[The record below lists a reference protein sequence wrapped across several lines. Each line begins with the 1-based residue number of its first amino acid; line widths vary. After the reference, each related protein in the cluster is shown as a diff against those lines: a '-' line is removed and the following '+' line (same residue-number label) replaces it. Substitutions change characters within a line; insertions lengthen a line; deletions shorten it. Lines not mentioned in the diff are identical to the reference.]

1 MRWRPGFP
9 RSSSMSRRWSRRTS
23 RPSSDCPRA
32 ISSTGSSRP
41 ISCSGSVPRP
51 IGPTTARRS
60 SACTSAARPPT
71 RGAASRAFP
80 DTTRHARFSRTG
92 SAFRRIREA
101 RGATCVAFEV
111 RCASSIETGPRR
123 VSTESYLRPGIAG
136 EKAYDPM
143 REPRFTEIATFMRAP
158 LAATLESVDIGL
170 IGVPTDLGVTNRP
183 GARHGPREIRNAS
196 SLMRAF
202 NLGLGVNP
210 YELCRIADL
219 GDVHL
224 SHRYDLERQNED
236 IEAFYRKVKAAHVI
250 PISAGGDHSI
260 TYPIFKAIAARAPIG
275 MVHIDA
281 HTDTWGEFFGSKF
294 THGAPFRLAVEAG
307 VLDPKRT
314 IQIGIRGGQNFMD
327 GIEFSRSHGMRV
339 VFIEE
344 FASLG
349 VDRVIEEA
357 RAVVGDRP
365 TYISF
370 DVDGLDPVYAPG
382 TGTPEVGGITTLEAQ
397 RLLRGLRGLNL
408 IGGDVVEVAPPYD
421 QTGNTALVGAT
432 MMFEILCLIADR
444 HFGAGRGGR
453 AGDR

>member
-1 MRWRPGFP
+1 VNRDSYNKPDP
-9 RSSSMSRRWSRRTS
+9 
-23 RPSSDCPRA
+23 
-32 ISSTGSSRP
+32 
-41 ISCSGSVPRP
+41 V
-51 IGPTTARRS
+51 
-60 SACTSAARPPT
+60 
-71 RGAASRAFP
+71 RG
-80 DTTRHARFSRTG
+80 
-92 SAFRRIREA
+92 
-101 RGATCVAFEV
+101 GAYE
-111 RCASSIETGPRR
+111 
-123 VSTESYLRPGIAG
+123 
-136 EKAYDPM
+136 PM
-143 REPRFTEIATFMRAP
+143 KEPRYTEIATFMRAP
-158 LAATLESVDIGL
+158 MAATLDAVDIGL

-202 NLGLGVNP
+202 NLGLGINP
-210 YELCRIADL
+210 YELCRVADL
-219 GDVHL
+219 GDVRL
-224 SHRYDLERQNED
+224 SQRYDLEQQVEE
-236 IEAFYRKVKAAHVI
+236 IESFYRVLHAAGVL

-260 TYPIFKAIAARAPIG
+260 TYPIFRALGADAPVG

-281 HTDTWGEFFGSKF
+281 HCDTWGEFFGSKF

-307 VLDPKRT
+307 VLDPRRT

-327 GIEFSRSHGMRV
+327 GIEFSKSHGMRV

-344 FASLG
+344 FAELG

-357 RAVVGDRP
+357 RRVVGDGP

-382 TGTPEVGGITTLEAQ
+382 TGTPEIGGITTLEAQ

-432 MMFEILCLIADR
+432 IMFEILCLVADSK
-444 HFGAGRGGR
+444 FGAGRK
-453 AGDR
+453 